1 MIDCQGHQQ
10 SSTYLPALLR
20 QPPCSLVPPP
30 GIGYFTLYT
39 QAFVGD
45 GIVGLDARDEDDQ
58 DSDVTVT
65 AVAAA
70 AFAGGWFCALL
81 AMITMACW
89 SELSVVAQGGTDGE
103 RREGPWRT
111 SFSAWLVGVF
121 IEP

>member
-1 MIDCQGHQQ
+1 M
-10 SSTYLPALLR
+10 PALLR
-20 QPPCSLVPPP
+20 HPPCSLAPPP
-30 GIGYFTLYT
+30 GIVFFAIYT
-39 QAFVGD
+39 QAVFGD
-45 GIVGLDARDEDDQ
+45 GIVGFDTHDEDDQ

-81 AMITMACW
+81 AMITIACW
-89 SELSVVAQGGTDGE
+89 SELSVVAQGGADGG
-103 RREGPWRT
+103 EGPWRT